1 MQKEE
6 CLGTNSIINVTA
18 LSVWVIFFCPLYKY
32 SRLSTKTLYL
42 NICELEKSL
51 KSFSCLLF
59 FFFWIVAPQDCCCA
73 LIVAMLSLQGFEQKE
88 GRKEGRFLRV
98 TLRSLTGSAC
108 GFLVELSEMNV
119 NEDGTSGER
128 GKSK

>member
-1 MQKEE
+1 M
-6 CLGTNSIINVTA
+6 
-18 LSVWVIFFCPLYKY
+18 
-32 SRLSTKTLYL
+32 
-42 NICELEKSL
+42 
-51 KSFSCLLF
+51 
-59 FFFWIVAPQDCCCA
+59 APQDCCCA